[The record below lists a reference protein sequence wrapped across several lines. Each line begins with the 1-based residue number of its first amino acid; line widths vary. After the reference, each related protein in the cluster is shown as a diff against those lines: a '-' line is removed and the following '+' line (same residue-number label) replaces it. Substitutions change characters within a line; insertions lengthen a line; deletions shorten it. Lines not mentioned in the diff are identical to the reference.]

1 MGEEQVLGV
10 TKVSQRAA
18 GQAGACAARASA
30 YHAGRSRVSD
40 HEFVLDGAAGR
51 FARRSFLPVAEAAHL
66 ASIVPAPTQ
75 QTMELVI
82 TNPMGIGVKDLV
94 DDIVGHGA
102 ERHIP
107 IVATVGIFIL
117 FSNMISLV
125 PGFASPTATITVPL
139 GLAVIVFLYYNAIGI
154 GKHGGLHYAKTLLG
168 PMPKLFPINIIMLV
182 VETVSHFARLL
193 SLSVRLWANMM
204 VSELLY
210 VSFLALSLSVFRIRK
225 PSESRGIRHRCRAD
239 RDSADT
245 GSAARFRGF
254 LAGVYLLAFWPIVY
268 LGLASA
274 EEH

>member
-10 TKVSQRAA
+10 TKIVNALLGKPALALLALLHITPDDPKYPITNSLSMELLVIVLAMLFFLWLRPRIRADRP
-18 GQAGACAARASA
+18 GA
-30 YHAGRSRVSD
+30 
-40 HEFVLDGAAGR
+40 
-51 FARRSFLPVAEAAHL
+51 
-66 ASIVPAPTQ
+66 TQ
-75 QTMELVI
+75 QVMEFVI

-139 GLAVIVFLYYNAIGI
+139 GLAVIVFLYYNATGI

-210 VSFLALSLSVFRIRK
+210 VSFLALSLSVFVFVSSKTAI
-225 PSESRGIRHRCRAD
+225 GYA
-239 RDSADT
+239 T
-245 GSAARFRGF
+245 GVVPVAIPLVLALLHVFVAF
-254 LAGVYLLAFWPIVY
+254 LQAFIFSILAIVY

>member
-1 MGEEQVLGV
+1 MGDEQVLGV
-10 TKVSQRAA
+10 TKVVNALLGKFALTLLALLHITPDDPKYPITNSFSMELLVVLLSVLFFLWLKGRISVDRP
-18 GQAGACAARASA
+18 GA
-30 YHAGRSRVSD
+30 
-40 HEFVLDGAAGR
+40 
-51 FARRSFLPVAEAAHL
+51 
-66 ASIVPAPTQ
+66 TQ
-75 QTMELVI
+75 QVTEFVI
-82 TNPMGIGVKDLV
+82 TNPMGVGVKDLM

-102 ERHIP
+102 DRHIP

-125 PGFASPTATITVPL
+125 PGLASPTATITVPL

-154 GKHGGLHYAKTLLG
+154 GKHGGLHYAKSLLG
-168 PMPKLFPINIIMLV
+168 PMPKLFPINIIMLI

-210 VSFLALSLSVFRIRK
+210 VSFLALSLSVFEFVSHLN
-225 PSESRGIRHRCRAD
+225 PAGYA
-239 RDSADT
+239 
-245 GSAARFRGF
+245 
-254 LAGVYLLAFWPIVY
+254 AGVVPIAIPLVLALLHVFVAFLQAFIFSILAIVY

>member
-1 MGEEQVLGV
+1 MGDELVLGV
-10 TKVSQRAA
+10 TKVVNGLLAKPALWLLALLHITPDDPNYPITNSFSMELLVVLLSVLFFLWLKGRISVDRP
-18 GQAGACAARASA
+18 GA
-30 YHAGRSRVSD
+30 
-40 HEFVLDGAAGR
+40 
-51 FARRSFLPVAEAAHL
+51 
-66 ASIVPAPTQ
+66 TQ
-75 QTMELVI
+75 QVMEFVI
-82 TNPMGIGVKDLV
+82 TNPMGVGVKDLM

-102 ERHIP
+102 DRHIP

-154 GKHGGLHYAKTLLG
+154 GKHGGLHYAKSLLG
-168 PMPKLFPINIIMLV
+168 PMPKLFPINIIMLI

-210 VSFLALSLSVFRIRK
+210 VSFLALSLSVFEFVSHLN
-225 PSESRGIRHRCRAD
+225 PAGYA
-239 RDSADT
+239 
-245 GSAARFRGF
+245 
-254 LAGVYLLAFWPIVY
+254 AGVVPIAIPLVLALLHVFVAFLQAFIFSILAIVY

>member
-1 MGEEQVLGV
+1 MGDEQVLGV
-10 TKVSQRAA
+10 TKVVNALLGKVALALLALLHITPDDPKYPITNSF
-18 GQAGACAARASA
+18 SMELLVVLLSVLFFLWLK
-30 YHAGRSRVSD
+30 GRISVDRP
-40 HEFVLDGAAGR
+40 G
-51 FARRSFLPVAEAAHL
+51 
-66 ASIVPAPTQ
+66 PTQ
-75 QTMELVI
+75 QVMEFVI
-82 TNPMGIGVKDLV
+82 TNPMGVGVKDLM

-102 ERHIP
+102 DRHIP

-117 FSNMISLV
+117 FCNMISLV

-154 GKHGGLHYAKTLLG
+154 GRHGGLHYAKSLLG
-168 PMPKLFPINIIMLV
+168 PMPKLFPINIIMLI

-210 VSFLALSLSVFRIRK
+210 VSFLALSLSVFEFVSHLN
-225 PSESRGIRHRCRAD
+225 PAGYA
-239 RDSADT
+239 
-245 GSAARFRGF
+245 
-254 LAGVYLLAFWPIVY
+254 AGVVPVAIPLVLALLHVFVAFLQAFIFSILAIVY

>member
-1 MGEEQVLGV
+1 MGEEQILGV
-10 TKVSQRAA
+10 TKVVNALL
-18 GQAGACAARASA
+18 GK
-30 YHAGRSRVSD
+30 
-40 HEFVLDGAAGR
+40 
-51 FARRSFLPVAEAAHL
+51 PVAALL
-66 ASIVPAPTQ
+66 ALLHITPDNPQYPITNSFSMELLVVLLAVLFFLWLKPRISVDHPGPTQ

-82 TNPMGIGVKDLV
+82 TNSMGIGVKDLV

-102 ERHIP
+102 DRHIP
-107 IVATVGIFIL
+107 IVATIGIFIL

-139 GLAVIVFLYYNAIGI
+139 GLAVIVFLYYNAVGI

-210 VSFLALSLSVFRIRK
+210 VSFLALSLSVFAFASHLN
-225 PSESRGIRHRCRAD
+225 PAGYA
-239 RDSADT
+239 T
-245 GSAARFRGF
+245 GVVPVAIPLILALLHVFVAF
-254 LAGVYLLAFWPIVY
+254 LQAFIFSILAIVY

>member
-1 MGEEQVLGV
+1 MGEEPVLGV
-10 TKVSQRAA
+10 TKLVNALLGKPALALLALLHVKPDRAQYPITNSFSMELLVVLLA
-18 GQAGACAARASA
+18 VLFFLWLKARISVDRP
-30 YHAGRSRVSD
+30 G
-40 HEFVLDGAAGR
+40 
-51 FARRSFLPVAEAAHL
+51 
-66 ASIVPAPTQ
+66 PTQ
-75 QTMELVI
+75 QTMEFVI

-125 PGFASPTATITVPL
+125 PGLASPTATITVPL
-139 GLAVIVFLYYNAIGI
+139 GLAVIVFLYYNAIGV

-168 PMPKLFPINIIMLV
+168 PMPKLFPINVIMLV
-182 VETVSHFARLL
+182 VETVSHLARLL

-210 VSFLALSLSVFRIRK
+210 VSFLGLSLSVFVFLSHLNPAGYLTGVVPIAI
-225 PSESRGIRHRCRAD
+225 PLVLALLHVFVAFLQAFIFGI
-239 RDSADT
+239 
-245 GSAARFRGF
+245 
-254 LAGVYLLAFWPIVY
+254 LAIVY
-268 LGLASA
+268 LGQASA

>member
-1 MGEEQVLGV
+1 VGDEQVLGV
-10 TKVSQRAA
+10 TRVVNALLAKPALWLLALLHITPDDRKYPITNSFSMELLVVLLSVLFFLWLKGRISVDRP
-18 GQAGACAARASA
+18 GA
-30 YHAGRSRVSD
+30 
-40 HEFVLDGAAGR
+40 
-51 FARRSFLPVAEAAHL
+51 
-66 ASIVPAPTQ
+66 TQ
-75 QTMELVI
+75 QVMEFVI
-82 TNPMGIGVKDLV
+82 TNPMGVGVKDLM

-154 GKHGGLHYAKTLLG
+154 GKHGGLHYAKSLLG
-168 PMPKLFPINIIMLV
+168 PMPKLFPINIIMLI

-210 VSFLALSLSVFRIRK
+210 VSFLALSLSMFEFASHLNPV
-225 PSESRGIRHRCRAD
+225 GYA
-239 RDSADT
+239 
-245 GSAARFRGF
+245 
-254 LAGVYLLAFWPIVY
+254 AGVVPIAIPLVLALLHVFVAFLQAFIFSILAIVY

>member
-1 MGEEQVLGV
+1 MGDEQVLGV
-10 TKVSQRAA
+10 TKVVNALLGKFALTLLALLHITPDDPKYPITNSFSMELLVVLLSVLFFLWLKGRISVDRP
-18 GQAGACAARASA
+18 GA
-30 YHAGRSRVSD
+30 
-40 HEFVLDGAAGR
+40 
-51 FARRSFLPVAEAAHL
+51 
-66 ASIVPAPTQ
+66 TQ
-75 QTMELVI
+75 QVMEFVI
-82 TNPMGIGVKDLV
+82 TNPMGVGVKDLM

-102 ERHIP
+102 DRHIP

-154 GKHGGLHYAKTLLG
+154 GKHGGLHYAKSLLG
-168 PMPKLFPINIIMLV
+168 PMPKLFPINIIMLI

-210 VSFLALSLSVFRIRK
+210 VSFLALSLSVFEFVSHLN
-225 PSESRGIRHRCRAD
+225 PAGYA
-239 RDSADT
+239 
-245 GSAARFRGF
+245 
-254 LAGVYLLAFWPIVY
+254 AGVVPIAIPLVLALLHVFVAFLQAFIFSILAIVY

>member
-1 MGEEQVLGV
+1 MGEEHILGV
-10 TKVSQRAA
+10 TKVVNALLGKPALALLALLHIKPDSAEYPITTSFSMELLVVALAMLFFLWLKPRIRADRP
-18 GQAGACAARASA
+18 GA
-30 YHAGRSRVSD
+30 
-40 HEFVLDGAAGR
+40 
-51 FARRSFLPVAEAAHL
+51 
-66 ASIVPAPTQ
+66 TQ
-75 QTMELVI
+75 QTMEMVL

-107 IVATVGIFIL
+107 LVATIGIFIL

-125 PGFASPTATITVPL
+125 PGFASPTATVTVPL
-139 GLAVIVFLYYNAIGI
+139 GCAVIVFLYYNATGI

-210 VSFLALSLSVFRIRK
+210 VSFLVLSLGVFAFASSK
-225 PSESRGIRHRCRAD
+225 SPAGYVTGIVPVAIPLILALLHVFVA
-239 RDSADT
+239 
-245 GSAARFRGF
+245 F
-254 LAGVYLLAFWPIVY
+254 LQAFIFSILAIVY

>member
-1 MGEEQVLGV
+1 MGEEHLLGV
-10 TKVSQRAA
+10 TKLVNALLGKPALALLALLHIQPDDPTYPISNSFSMELLVVLLAVLFFLWLKPRISADHP
-18 GQAGACAARASA
+18 GA
-30 YHAGRSRVSD
+30 
-40 HEFVLDGAAGR
+40 
-51 FARRSFLPVAEAAHL
+51 
-66 ASIVPAPTQ
+66 TQ

-107 IVATVGIFIL
+107 IIATIGIFIL

-125 PGFASPTATITVPL
+125 PGFASPTGTITVTL
-139 GLAVIVFLYYNAIGI
+139 GCATIVFLYYNAIGI
-154 GKHGGLHYAKTLLG
+154 GKHGGLHYAKSLLG
-168 PMPKLFPINIIMLV
+168 PMPKLFPINIIMLI

-210 VSFLALSLSVFRIRK
+210 VSFLALSLAVFAFASGK
-225 PSESRGIRHRCRAD
+225 NAAGYL
-239 RDSADT
+239 T
-245 GSAARFRGF
+245 GVVPVAIPLILALLHVFVAF
-254 LAGVYLLAFWPIVY
+254 LQAFIFSILAIVY